1 MPRPASDTGSV
12 DTGHQVILYRGRSVT
27 TSLRRRASLL
37 FFPIV
42 LVSLADL
49 VGAQVFRA
57 RVDLVQVTASVRD
70 GDGRLVGDLTQD
82 DFEVL
87 EDGMVR
93 PVTQFQRGR
102 VPVSLGVMLDVSES
116 MYGQRM
122 SDAAFALDRFLIDLL
137 RPTDEAFLMVFNH
150 DPTLEAAWTT
160 GPARL
165 GGQLSEM
172 RPYGA
177 TAIYDAMAVA
187 LPMFRT
193 RSHQRAAIVLISDGS
208 DTASDTDMADV
219 RRQIRT
225 SDAFVYAVAIDAP
238 KTRPLNDRVNPGALR
253 EITDESG
260 GYTEVIHDSPDLVPA
275 TERIADELNHQY
287 TLGYSP
293 DHPPDNRYHTIRV
306 RVNRAGEYV
315 VRARRGYM
323 AEPDRWRPEADRD

>member
-1 MPRPASDTGSV
+1 M
-12 DTGHQVILYRGRSVT
+12 T

-70 GDGRLVGDLTQD
+70 GDGRLVGALTQD

-208 DTASDTDMADV
+208 DTASDTDVADV

-225 SDAFVYAVAIDAP
+225 SNAFVYAVAIDAP

-260 GYTEVIHDSPDLVPA
+260 GYTEVIHDRPDLVPA

>member
-1 MPRPASDTGSV
+1 MPCPASDTGSV
-12 DTGHQVILYRGRSVT
+12 DTGHQVILYRGRSAT

-122 SDAAFALDRFLIDLL
+122 SDAAFALDRFLVDLL

-260 GYTEVIHDSPDLVPA
+260 GYTEVIHDRPDLVPA

>member
-1 MPRPASDTGSV
+1 M
-12 DTGHQVILYRGRSVT
+12 T
-27 TSLRRRASLL
+27 TSLRRSASLL

-42 LVSLADL
+42 LVSVADL

-150 DPTLEAAWTT
+150 DPTLEAAWTK

-165 GGQLSEM
+165 GGQLSEI

-193 RSHQRAAIVLISDGS
+193 RSHQRAAIILISDGS

-306 RVNRAGEYV
+306 RVKRAGEYV
-315 VRARRGYM
+315 VRARRGYV
-323 AEPDRWRPEADRD
+323 ADPDRWRPEADRD

>member
-1 MPRPASDTGSV
+1 M
-12 DTGHQVILYRGRSVT
+12 T

-42 LVSLADL
+42 LVSVADL

-137 RPTDEAFLMVFNH
+137 RPTDEVFLMVFNH

-165 GGQLSEM
+165 GGELSEM

-253 EITDESG
+253 KITDESG

-306 RVNRAGEYV
+306 RVNKAGEYV

>member
-1 MPRPASDTGSV
+1 
-12 DTGHQVILYRGRSVT
+12 VT

-37 FFPIV
+37 LLPIV
-42 LVSLADL
+42 LVSVADL

-93 PVTQFQRGR
+93 PVTQFQRSR
-102 VPVSLGVMLDVSES
+102 VPVSLGIVLDVSES

-122 SDAAFALDRFLIDLL
+122 TDAAFALDRFLIDLL
-137 RPTDEAFLMVFNH
+137 RSTDEAFLMVFNH

-160 GPARL
+160 GPAHL

-187 LPMFRT
+187 LPMFRA

-219 RRQIRT
+219 RRQLRT
-225 SDAFVYAVAIDAP
+225 SDVFVYAVAIDAP

-293 DHPPDNRYHTIRV
+293 DHPPDSRYHTIRV
-306 RVNRAGEYV
+306 RVKKAGEYV

>member
-1 MPRPASDTGSV
+1 MPRPASDTGFV

-260 GYTEVIHDSPDLVPA
+260 GYTEVIHDRPDLVPA

>member
-1 MPRPASDTGSV
+1 M
-12 DTGHQVILYRGRSVT
+12 T
-27 TSLRRRASLL
+27 TSLRRSASLL
-37 FFPIV
+37 FSLIL
-42 LVSLADL
+42 LVWVADL
-49 VGAQVFRA
+49 VRAQVFRA

-70 GDGRLVGDLTQD
+70 GDGRLVSDLTQD
-82 DFEVL
+82 DFEVF
-87 EDGMVR
+87 EDGTVQT
-93 PVTQFQRGR
+93 VTQFQRGR
-102 VPVSLGVMLDVSES
+102 VPVSLGVVLDVSES

-137 RPTDEAFLMVFNH
+137 RPTDEAFLVVFNH
-150 DPTLEAAWTT
+150 DPTVEATWTE

-165 GGQLSEM
+165 GGQLNEM

-177 TAIYDAMAVA
+177 TAIYDAMSVA

-208 DTASDTDMADV
+208 DTASDTDKADV
-219 RRQIRT
+219 RRQIRR

-287 TLGYSP
+287 TLGYGP
-293 DHPPDNRYHTIRV
+293 DHPPDNQWHTIRV
-306 RVNRAGEYV
+306 RVKKAGEYV
-315 VRARRGYM
+315 VRARRGYW
-323 AEPDRWRPEADRD
+323 ATPDRWRPEADRE